1 MNNIY
6 LREVEKFISYLSN
19 LPEEKI
25 VKLQNGVCNI
35 RFVYNELDININDT
49 DSPIDVD
56 YIIHE
61 FPKMKTRKEGEEYL
75 LSRKLKRLDLEI
87 ILRKLDIPFQKKDS
101 IEKLRDKIIEGTT
114 GFRLRSQ
121 AIQGS

>member
-6 LREVEKFISYLSN
+6 LREVEKFISYLNN

-35 RFVYNELDININDT
+35 RFVYNELDINNKN
-49 DSPIDVD
+49 SSVDVD

-101 IEKLRDKIIEGTT
+101 IEKLRDKIIEGTI